1 MSLHCNEYLS
11 NFIAAIPEI
20 HGSNSLRQLKSLC
33 FRLTK
38 EAACSNLSLNVLKR
52 MKIELQPYVESVN
65 PKRQIDYDLLEYK
78 VFVRKQT
85 DGFSQNLFRIN
96 FKIEEFYHRRLSQGG
111 SSFAAFVSDINVS
124 LTNNSRFKFGN
135 KSKAAEIVSMAGMNK
150 TIILTCPVEDY
161 LNGTYE
167 VYCALPSQCMFVNFS
182 LMFLNFSAYMDA
194 NLGFNEPLRMPIYKN
209 IFCLEKERDFKL
221 SYPKTGVGSD
231 KSLEHKLQ
239 RLQQQQQRH
248 QPYWSKVS
256 FSKNDT
262 KWMLNKCG
270 MPVPRIKRKDLE
282 KCLSLYQTV
291 FFAGELRLV

>member
-11 NFIAAIPEI
+11 NFIAAVPEM
-20 HGSNSLRQLKSLC
+20 HGSNSLRQLNSLC

-65 PKRQIDYDLLEYK
+65 PESQIDFDLLEYK

-85 DGFSQNLFRIN
+85 AGSSQNLFRIN
-96 FKIEEFYHRRLSQGG
+96 FQIEEFYHGRLSQGG
-111 SSFAAFVSDINVS
+111 SSFAAFVSDINLS

-135 KSKAAEIVSMAGMNK
+135 KSTAAEIVSMAGMNK

-167 VYCALPSQCMFVNFS
+167 VYCTLPGQCMFVNFS

-194 NLGFNEPLRMPIYKN
+194 NLGFNEPLRIPIYN
-209 IFCLEKERDFKL
+209 NFFCL
-221 SYPKTGVGSD
+221 G
-231 KSLEHKLQ
+231 
-239 RLQQQQQRH
+239 
-248 QPYWSKVS
+248 
-256 FSKNDT
+256 
-262 KWMLNKCG
+262 
-270 MPVPRIKRKDLE
+270 KRKRFQS
-282 KCLSLYQTV
+282 KQSKHWC
-291 FFAGELRLV
+291 RLKGIT

>member
-65 PKRQIDYDLLEYK
+65 PERQIDHDLLECN
-78 VFVRKQT
+78 VFLWKQT

-96 FKIEEFYHRRLSQGG
+96 FKIEEFYYGRLSQGG
-111 SSFAAFVSDINVS
+111 SSFAAFVSDINLS

-135 KSKAAEIVSMAGMNK
+135 KRTEEILSMAGMNK
-150 TIILTCPVEDY
+150 TIILACPVEDY

-167 VYCALPSQCMFVNFS
+167 VYCTLPGQCMFVNFS

-194 NLGFNEPLRMPIYKN
+194 NLGFNEPLRIPICKN
-209 IFCLEKERDFKL
+209 FFCLEKERDFKV
-221 SYPKTGVGSD
+221 SNPNTGVGS
-231 KSLEHKLQ
+231 KELLEHQLE
-239 RLQQQQQRH
+239 RQQHH
-248 QPYWSKVS
+248 QHELPYWSKVS
-256 FSKNDT
+256 SSNHT
-262 KWMLNKCG
+262 KWMLKKCG
-270 MPVPRIKRKDLE
+270 MPIPRIKRKNLE
-282 KCLSLYQTV
+282 K
-291 FFAGELRLV
+291 